1 MPDLF
6 REVFDSRMRAR
17 NIQDESGLAGGAIKL
32 KVLKEKLKKKEACQK
47 STGSNLKELALAKG
61 GTI

>member
-1 MPDLF
+1 
-6 REVFDSRMRAR
+6 MRAR
-17 NIQDESGLAGGAIKL
+17 NIQDESGLPGGAIKL

-47 STGSNLKELALAKG
+47 NTGSNLKELALAKG